1 MKEKSTSLHTICRL
15 LLRELRQER
24 NIQQAQISQLLGKA
38 STSSWSKVEAGDTY
52 LTLDHLLTACAACQV
67 WPSDFFHTA
76 QNYMTLLTQNG
87 WYVATH
93 GSSLPKEEDL
103 LSIEAEDYYAF
114 ITSKGQAHTWRRF
127 PVLQT
132 PWPYPGSCVPLD
144 VFRWVIDP
152 SWREQESFPQN

>member
-1 MKEKSTSLHTICRL
+1 MKEKSTSLQTICRL
-15 LLRELRQER
+15 ILKELRLER
-24 NIQQAQISQLLGKA
+24 NVQQAQISQLLGKA
-38 STSSWSKVEAGDTY
+38 STSAWSKVEAGDTQ

-76 QNYMTLLTQNG
+76 QNYMTLLIQNG
-87 WYVATH
+87 WYVAAH

-103 LSIEAEDYYAF
+103 LAFEADAYYAF
-114 ITSKGQAHTWRRF
+114 LASRGQTHTWRHF

-152 SWREQESFPQN
+152 NWRDQEPFPQS